1 MDDIP
6 SAFVDENTP
15 LIHRDQAEERQET
28 LKDLKGHIKPLLSA
42 LYMIVVA
49 GLNDGTLGS
58 IIPRVKQ
65 YYDIPNETVS
75 LLFLCSS
82 IGFFTSA
89 LMNGFI
95 VHRIGQL
102 NTIYMGSCL
111 QLLSYL
117 ILMMGFPFPVMAAA
131 MVCTGLGTGIT
142 DAAMNVF
149 VASLPMATLMLNILH
164 AVYGVGAMISP
175 LVATF
180 LLEHNL
186 PWKGMYI
193 FLTIASVINVVGVI
207 IGFMGVQLEEEE
219 SADQDVD
226 SKQSRKELTKAA
238 ILHPMTIIGS
248 LYILIYVGDEVVM
261 GGWGYTY
268 LTEGRHGDP
277 ISMGRV
283 ISTYWAGL
291 ASGRILLGYLAG
303 KFGEKLMITIFTAM
317 IVGCLSIM
325 IISADIV
332 VNSSAL
338 ISIGLLL
345 GPMFPTTISIASKV
359 LPRSYHTTSLGFI
372 SALGAGGAAFFPF
385 ITGIISGK
393 FGILSMPY
401 ACAVMT
407 VGMIIL
413 WAMVPSDKP
422 FFAYF
427 HKKK

>member
-1 MDDIP
+1 MRVDDQNWNYITSADRFTWNLIFPKTAGFSQQFCFRLPLELYSQLAKSHCIRADFKGGIIKDQLFYTQVSFLYFFFILQQELKMDDIP

-15 LIHRDQAEERQET
+15 LIHRDQTEERQET

-164 AVYGVGAMISP
+164 GNETMI
-175 LVATF
+175 
-180 LLEHNL
+180 
-186 PWKGMYI
+186 
-193 FLTIASVINVVGVI
+193 
-207 IGFMGVQLEEEE
+207 
-219 SADQDVD
+219 
-226 SKQSRKELTKAA
+226 
-238 ILHPMTIIGS
+238 
-248 LYILIYVGDEVVM
+248 
-261 GGWGYTY
+261 
-268 LTEGRHGDP
+268 
-277 ISMGRV
+277 
-283 ISTYWAGL
+283 
-291 ASGRILLGYLAG
+291 
-303 KFGEKLMITIFTAM
+303 
-317 IVGCLSIM
+317 
-325 IISADIV
+325 
-332 VNSSAL
+332 
-338 ISIGLLL
+338 
-345 GPMFPTTISIASKV
+345 
-359 LPRSYHTTSLGFI
+359 
-372 SALGAGGAAFFPF
+372 
-385 ITGIISGK
+385 
-393 FGILSMPY
+393 
-401 ACAVMT
+401 
-407 VGMIIL
+407 
-413 WAMVPSDKP
+413 
-422 FFAYF
+422 
-427 HKKK
+427 

>member
-6 SAFVDENTP
+6 STFVDENTP
-15 LIHRDQAEERQET
+15 LIHRDQTEERQET

-49 GLNDGTLGS
+49 GLNDGALGS

-102 NTIYMGSCL
+102 NTIYMGSCM
-111 QLLSYL
+111 QLSAH
-117 ILMMGFPFPVMAAA
+117 IVLMMGFPFPVMAAA
-131 MVCTGLGTGIT
+131 MACAGMGIGLT

-149 VASLPMATLMLNILH
+149 AASLPMATLMLNLLH

-186 PWKGMYI
+186 SWRGI
-193 FLTIASVINVVGVI
+193 VI
-207 IGFMGVQLEEEE
+207 ICFMGVQLEEEE
-219 SADQDVD
+219 SADQDAD
-226 SKQSRKELTKAA
+226 SKQNRKELTKAA
-238 ILHPMTIIGS
+238 ILHPMTVIGS
-248 LYILIYVGDEVVM
+248 LYLLIYVGNEVVM

-268 LTEGRHGDP
+268 LTEGRHGDI

-283 ISTYWAGL
+283 ISGYWAGL

-303 KFGEKLMITIFTAM
+303 KFGEKLMITIFTVM

-338 ISIGLLL
+338 IFIGLLL
-345 GPMFPTTISIASKV
+345 GPMVPTTISIASKV
-359 LPRSYHTTSLGFI
+359 LPRSYHATSIGFI

-393 FGILSMPY
+393 LGILSMPY
-401 ACAVMT
+401 VCTVMT
-407 VGMIIL
+407 IAMIVL
-413 WAMVPSDKP
+413 WAMIPSDKP

-427 HKKK
+427 QKKKK